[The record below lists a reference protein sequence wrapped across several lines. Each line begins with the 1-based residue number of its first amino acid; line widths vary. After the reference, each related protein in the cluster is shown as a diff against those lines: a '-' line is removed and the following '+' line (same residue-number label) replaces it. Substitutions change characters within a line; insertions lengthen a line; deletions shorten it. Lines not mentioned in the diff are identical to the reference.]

1 MHTILLWPLLL
12 ASHAGQWIGGHVLS
26 PFRLGE
32 TAKQVVEEQCG
43 VYGVL
48 AYLTYKVSRLLVE
61 SWPLLKSPWLV
72 GRAARAVGV
81 AVALIV
87 SAWLLTCIYI
97 GTLIPILDLEVSCTG
112 LLLAACVAWVAL
124 GYVMLT
130 ERVRTRRAELESQA
144 GDED

>member
-1 MHTILLWPLLL
+1 MLHLLMLPILL
-12 ASHAGQWIGGHVLS
+12 AAHAGQWIDSHVLS
-26 PFRLGE
+26 PFQLGE
-32 TAKQVVEEQCG
+32 TAKQVVEEEIG
-43 VYGVL
+43 VFGVL
-48 AYLTYKVSRLLVE
+48 AYLVYKTSRLLIE
-61 SWPLLKSPWLV
+61 AWPLFEPAWLV
-72 GRAARAVGV
+72 RRVARAV
-81 AVALIV
+81 ALAAALII

-112 LLLAACVAWVAL
+112 LLLAPCVAWVAL

>member
-26 PFRLGE
+26 PFQLGE

-72 GRAARAVGV
+72 GRIARAVGL
-81 AVALIV
+81 AAALV
-87 SAWLLTCIYI
+87 VTAWLLTGVYV
-97 GTLIPILDLEVSCTG
+97 GTLIPILDLNVSYTG
-112 LLLAACVAWVAL
+112 LLLAPAVAWLCL
-124 GYVMLT
+124 GYVLLA
-130 ERVRTRRAELESQA
+130 ERVRARRAELEAQ
-144 GDED
+144 GEGED